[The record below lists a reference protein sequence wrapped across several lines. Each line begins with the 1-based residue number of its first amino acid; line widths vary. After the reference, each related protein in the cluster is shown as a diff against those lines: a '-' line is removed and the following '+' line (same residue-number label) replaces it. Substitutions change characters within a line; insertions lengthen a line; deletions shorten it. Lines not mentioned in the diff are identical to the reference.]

1 MRYPSQM
8 PRIQS
13 LALALMLLLGSAS
26 AFAADINC
34 KGPSNVEEFRYSW
47 RIRGAIRLIAGLM
60 FPTSGVG
67 NYKTTYPTGPN
78 GSVSSEL
85 LITPKPG
92 EQGFFAYESQMDEAG
107 KTTLMTYSGYAWG
120 NKTRKLRSTF
130 DYVKRLA
137 RIHKETPKGVENMVK
152 PLPGTDHMRDV
163 LTAIYFLRQN
173 AGTLNGPITT
183 TIYTDGQ
190 EYPATFK
197 PGERRTF
204 VIDGKTVGARA
215 FEIGDA
221 PGGKKWPGGVKV
233 WLSEDQRRIPF
244 RIEIQESV
252 ASLQLD
258 LQSVESCAFLKAA
271 K

>member
-1 MRYPSQM
+1 M
-8 PRIQS
+8 
-13 LALALMLLLGSAS
+13 LALLLSSAS

-34 KGPSNVEEFRYSW
+34 KGASNVEEFRYSW

-60 FPTSGVG
+60 FPTSGIG
-67 NYKTTYPTGPN
+67 NYKTTYPTGADR
-78 GSVSSEL
+78 SVSSAL
-85 LITPKPG
+85 LITPRQG

-107 KTTLMTYSGYAWG
+107 RTTLMTYSGYAWG

-137 RIHKETPKGVENMVK
+137 RIHKETPKGVENTVK
-152 PLPGTDHMRDV
+152 PLPGSDPMRDV
-163 LTAIYFLRQN
+163 LTSIYYLRQN
-173 AGTLNGPITT
+173 AASIEGPVTT

-190 EYPATFK
+190 QYNATFK

-204 VIDGKTVGARA
+204 NIDGKTVAARA
-215 FEIGDA
+215 FEISGA
-221 PGGKKWPGGVKV
+221 PGGKKWPGGVTV
-233 WLSEDQRRIPF
+233 WLSDDARRIPF
-244 RIEIQESV
+244 RIEIEESV